1 MPVLSNGVA
10 MKYIIAHQFID
21 GFIGNPHFPAEQR
34 LWLEILVFVEAV
46 PSRFGFNQI
55 PFRMWLIYIV
65 QQRSGTRRVR
75 ISNIERRILKLGLLH
90 ET

>member
-1 MPVLSNGVA
+1 

-46 PSRFGFNQI
+46 PSRFGFNQF

-65 QQRSGTRRVR
+65 QQRSGALVGGAELRDEEGT
-75 ISNIERRILKLGLLH
+75 NIEY
-90 ET
+90 

>member
-1 MPVLSNGVA
+1 

-65 QQRSGTRRVR
+65 QQSSGTRRVR